1 MTPKPERPERPER
14 PDRRTSVRRPDALAV
29 RVDRELVRTTYH
41 SSRYVVAELVAPP
54 APPTTDGRQRPAATL
69 AFVLDRSGSMAG
81 RKIELAREAVR
92 QAIER
97 LGARDRFSLVVY
109 DDHIDVV
116 MPTTLAT
123 PEARREALDRLGR
136 IDARGSTDLG
146 SGWLR
151 GAEQVAERLDREGVN
166 RVLLLTDG
174 LANVGMTDPD
184 ELIHHAA
191 QLRERGIATSTFGLG
206 NDFNE
211 ALLQG
216 MASAGGG
223 SFRYIERAEQIPDH
237 LAGEVGEALEVT
249 ARDVALEVTTPDG
262 LRVDTLTPR
271 PLETHGNRTL
281 VRLGDL
287 VSDQLVRVILRIGF
301 PMGEPGREIGAL
313 IAVTDRDGAFG
324 AEPATVTWRY
334 ADNPT
339 NDRQPRD
346 REVDR
351 VVART
356 YADRALSDVVA
367 LNRQGRYDEARHL
380 LLGVARRIRQYA
392 GHDAVLVGIVEELER
407 EADHWS
413 VRRTELA
420 RKAQF
425 AQVSYSMN
433 LREASGAAMRRP
445 PSPRS

>member
-1 MTPKPERPERPER
+1 MTRPE
-14 PDRRTSVRRPDALAV
+14 ALTIRA
-29 RVDRELVRTTYH
+29 DRELVRTTYH
-41 SSRYVVAELVAPP
+41 SARFVVAELVAPP
-54 APPTTDGRQRPAATL
+54 APPKGDGRERPAATL

-109 DDHIDVV
+109 DDQIDVV

-123 PEARREALDRLGR
+123 PEARREALERLRR

-151 GAEQVAERLDREGVN
+151 GAEQVAENLDRDGVN

-184 ELIHHAA
+184 ELIHHAG

-249 ARDVALEVTTPDG
+249 ARDVVLEVTTPDG
-262 LRVDTLTPR
+262 LRIDSLTPR
-271 PLETHGNRTL
+271 PLDARGNRTM
-281 VRLGDL
+281 VQLGDL
-287 VSDQLVRVILRIGF
+287 VADQLVRVILRIRF
-301 PMGEPGREIGAL
+301 PMGESGREVGAL
-313 IAVTDRDGAFG
+313 FAVTDREGAFG
-324 AEPATVTWRY
+324 ADAATVTWRY
-334 ADNPT
+334 ADNPA
-339 NDRQPRD
+339 NDRQRRD

-351 VVART
+351 VVARVF
-356 YADRALSDVVA
+356 ADRALSDVVA
-367 LNRQGRYDEARHL
+367 LNRQGRFDEARQL
-380 LLGVARRIRQYA
+380 LLGVARRIREYA
-392 GHDAVLVGIVEELER
+392 GQDPVLRGIVAELER
-407 EADHWS
+407 EAESWS
-413 VRRTELA
+413 RVQPEML
-420 RKAQF
+420 RKAAF
-425 AQVSYSMN
+425 AQASYAMN
-433 LREASGAAMRRP
+433 LREPSGAAMRRP
-445 PSPRS
+445 APDRTRRS